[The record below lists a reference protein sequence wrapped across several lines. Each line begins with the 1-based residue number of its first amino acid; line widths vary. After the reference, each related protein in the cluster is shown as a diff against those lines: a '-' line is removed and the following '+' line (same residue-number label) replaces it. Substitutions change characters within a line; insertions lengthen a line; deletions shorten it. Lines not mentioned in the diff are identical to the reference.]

1 MGKGGSKIP
10 PEELKELV
18 KNTHFEEKELRKW
31 YKGFVKDCPDGR
43 LDKKQFVEL
52 YGSFYDSGNANKFA
66 EHVFRTFDVNNDE
79 TIGKCWHLSVS
90 FFSVKYSFHHHSYL
104 LD

>member
-18 KNTHFEEKELRKW
+18 NRTHFDEKELRRW
-31 YKGFVKDCPDGR
+31 YKGFAKDCPDGR
-43 LDKKQFVEL
+43 LNKEQFVEL
-52 YGSFYDSGNANKFA
+52 YSSFYDNGNANKFA

-79 TIGKCWHLSVS
+79 TIGNSSVY
-90 FFSVKYSFHHHSYL
+90 FL
-104 LD
+104 